1 MNTQHSIEKPVART
15 TMSEPNPRDI
25 ANLLQSASPS
35 DCLDVD
41 SAYRLLTDPG
51 VDESALR
58 QAAQRVNAAINGDRV
73 TYIVNR
79 NFNFTNLCAMGCAFC
94 GFARAAGSG
103 EAYLFSPDEVV
114 ERLSQTPNV
123 SEVCMQGGINPDL
136 DYAYY
141 RRLIRR
147 VHEALP
153 AVHVHAF
160 SPQEIHRMTELTEM
174 TARDVLADLMGCGL
188 GSIAGTAAEILD
200 DSLRSVICPNKI
212 SSERW
217 EEIIRDA
224 HALGMRFPATIMF
237 GHVETARQHVAHLE
251 FIRRIQRDTG
261 GFTEFIPLPF
271 VPYRTRLGRERHI
284 SEMIPM
290 NYLKRFYAVCRLFF
304 GNLIGN
310 LQVSWVKL
318 GIDNALELLEWGASD
333 FGGTLFE
340 ENITRTAG
348 GRHGVRLS
356 VRQIR
361 DAIARA
367 HRRPVRRDTQYRLY
381 DTPEPLPGE
390 SVNNVPSAAV
400 GGGSQTS
407 DL

>member
-1 MNTQHSIEKPVART
+1 M
-15 TMSEPNPRDI
+15 DI
-25 ANLLQSASPS
+25 AKYLKSATPH
-35 DCLDVD
+35 DALDSE
-41 SAYRLLTDPG
+41 SAYCLLTDPD
-51 VDESALR
+51 VDLRALR
-58 QAAQRVNAAINGDRV
+58 EAAHRVNVAMNDNRV

-79 NFNFTNLCAMGCAFC
+79 NFNFTNICSMGCAFC
-94 GFARAAGSG
+94 GFARAKGSG
-103 EAYLFSPDEVV
+103 EEYSYSPDEAVR
-114 ERLSQTPNV
+114 RLSETPNV

-141 RRLIRR
+141 RELIRH

-153 AVHVHAF
+153 SVHIHAF
-160 SPQEIHRMTELTEM
+160 SPQEIHSMTERTGM
-174 TARDVLADLMGCGL
+174 TAREVLADLMGCGL

-217 EEIIRDA
+217 EEIVRAGHD
-224 HALGMRFPATIMF
+224 LGMRFPATIMF
-237 GHVETARQHVAHLE
+237 GHIETAREHVGHLE

-271 VPYRTRLGRERHI
+271 VPYRTRLGRERNI
-284 SEMIPM
+284 SEMIAM
-290 NYLKRFYAVCRLFF
+290 DYLKRFYAVCRLFF
-304 GNLIGN
+304 GDLIGN

-318 GIDNALELLEWGASD
+318 GIDNALALLDWGASD
-333 FGGTLFE
+333 FGGTLYE

-361 DAIARA
+361 AAIERA
-367 HRRPVRRDTQYRLY
+367 GRRPVRRDTQYRLY
-381 DTPEPLPGE
+381 DTPEPQPGE
-390 SVNNVPSAAV
+390 SVNDVASAAAAPIADCHTRI
-400 GGGSQTS
+400 SEA
-407 DL
+407 